1 MGKKYTD
8 VTGSTLP
15 TFEELRQR
23 AGLMLYETT
32 ISDTNGLL
40 EIKMPRDRIY
50 VFVDEV
56 SIPNGSK
63 KILELVI
70 VTHIHITT

>member
-1 MGKKYTD
+1 MGKRYSD

-15 TFEELRQR
+15 TFEKLRQR

-32 ISDTNGLL
+32 VDDTNGIL

-50 VFVDEV
+50 VFVDDV
-56 SIPNGSK
+56 STPNTCQ
-63 KILELVI
+63 KISELI
-70 VTHIHITT
+70 VLIHIRPAT